1 MGWPDDPD
9 DGVDGLHRLLLR
21 SPALL
26 YMFLIVCSTVS
37 WVLIVQ
43 RIFVPN
49 VLPTLFWVVDLL
61 LVTWF
66 WLSHLRYRIR
76 FPKRDTSM
84 RNDQRHGASASAY
97 LYL

>member
-1 MGWPDDPD
+1 MGWPD

-26 YMFLIVCSTVS
+26 YMFLIVLSTVS

-43 RIFVPN
+43 RIFIPN
-49 VLPTLFWVVDLL
+49 VLPTLFWVVDLQAERATL
-61 LVTWF
+61 NHTALGVSARSGFGT
-66 WLSHLRYRIR
+66 
-76 FPKRDTSM
+76 P
-84 RNDQRHGASASAY
+84 GASASAY